1 MSELATIIV
10 NFIMEGMTRYG
21 ALVWMLALLGIVS
34 IISAI
39 GNKAFTSMKYF
50 FMIFIAIPCIFVV
63 GLINKSNRKERM
75 KELGEITAH
84 FKQHPEK
91 WKRMLYY
98 SLWCLFVI
106 FIVAIGYY
114 FVKRFILPF
123 AFLNEFSK
131 QILQN
136 STNLT
141 GGVQ

>member
-1 MSELATIIV
+1 MSELAEIIV
-10 NFIMEGMTRYG
+10 NFIMEGMIRYG
-21 ALVWMLALLGIVS
+21 ALVWMLAILGIVS

-39 GNKAFTSMKYF
+39 GNKAFTSIKYV

-75 KELGEITAH
+75 KELGEIAAH
-84 FKQHPEK
+84 FKQKPEN

-98 SLWCLFVI
+98 FLWCLFVI
-106 FIVAIGYY
+106 FIVLIGYY
-114 FVKRFILPF
+114 FVKKFILPF

-136 STNLT
+136 SSNSTI
-141 GGVQ
+141 

>member
-1 MSELATIIV
+1 MSELAIIV
-10 NFIMEGMTRYG
+10 TDFIIQGMTRYG
-21 ALVWMLALLGIVS
+21 ALVWVLALLGIVS

-39 GNKAFTSMKYF
+39 GNKAFTSIKYF

-106 FIVAIGYY
+106 FIIVIGYY
-114 FVKRFILPF
+114 FVNKFILPL
-123 AFLNEFSK
+123 AFLNEFSR
-131 QILQN
+131 QALQN
-136 STNLT
+136 STNLK